1 MFRNINEKSVWEM
14 NIEEQKEY
22 YDKQSNEMI
31 DVAITQIVR
40 NKILLNKNLKE
51 KIKKEIDKIIKEAVN
66 DML

>member
-14 NIEEQKEY
+14 TTEEQKEY